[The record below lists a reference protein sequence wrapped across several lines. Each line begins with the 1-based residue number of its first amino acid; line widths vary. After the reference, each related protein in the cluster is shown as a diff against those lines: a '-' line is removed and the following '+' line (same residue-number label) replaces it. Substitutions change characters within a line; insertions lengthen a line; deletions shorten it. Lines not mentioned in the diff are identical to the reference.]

1 MKGDFEMFVEL
12 TNQELMNIDGGI
24 NWGVVA
30 AGAGIVGLGLAI
42 AATGGLAT
50 VPVAV
55 ILGAGTGW
63 RNCSCRSS
71 IWLCCSRWIWNGN
84 RISKLKPKRE
94 NSICCVLF

>member
-55 ILGAGTGW
+55 ILGAGTAGEIAVAGAAVGCAAVGGYGMGTGLV
-63 RNCSCRSS
+63 N
-71 IWLCCSRWIWNGN
+71 
-84 RISKLKPKRE
+84 
-94 NSICCVLF
+94 

>member
-12 TNQELMNIDGGI
+12 TNQGLMNIDGGI

-55 ILGAGTGW
+55 ILGAGTAGEIAVAGAAFFGCAAVGGYGMGTGLV
-63 RNCSCRSS
+63 N
-71 IWLCCSRWIWNGN
+71 
-84 RISKLKPKRE
+84 
-94 NSICCVLF
+94 